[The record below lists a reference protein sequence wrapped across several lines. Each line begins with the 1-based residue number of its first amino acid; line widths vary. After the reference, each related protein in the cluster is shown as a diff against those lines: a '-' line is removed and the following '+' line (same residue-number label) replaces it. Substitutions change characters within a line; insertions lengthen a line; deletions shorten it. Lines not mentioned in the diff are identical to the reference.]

1 MTKRKFIISSESV
14 TEGHPDKMCDIISD
28 AILDEALR
36 QEKYSRV
43 AVETG
48 TKNGGVM
55 VFGEMTTEGYV
66 DIPRVVRDAIK
77 DIGYTEASYG
87 IEWETCSVW
96 VQITAQ
102 SPDISQ
108 GVSEGE
114 GLHKDQGAG
123 DQGMMYG
130 YACNDT
136 KEFMPLPISLA
147 HKLAKKLS
155 DVRKNGVISYLRP
168 DGKSQ
173 VSIEYDEN
181 GKPLRAETIVVSTQ
195 HDGGVSHDRIR
206 KDIIEYVIKPVC
218 KDWIDNETLFH
229 VNPTGSFIRGGPYA
243 DAGLT
248 GRKIIV
254 DTYGGVGRHGGG
266 AFSGKDPTKVDR
278 SAAYAARYIAKNLV
292 AAGITDKC
300 EIQLAYAI
308 GIAEPVSINIDC
320 FGTNKIKVEK
330 IEELVREFFPL
341 TPSEIINHFDLRRP
355 IFKKTASYGHFGR
368 DDPDFT
374 WEKIDKADFLRKEVG
389 LKKMVKIS

>member
-1 MTKRKFIISSESV
+1 MVNRKILISSESV

-28 AILDEALR
+28 SILDEALR
-36 QEKYSRV
+36 QDKYSRV
-43 AVETG
+43 AIETG
-48 TKNGGVM
+48 AKNGGVM

-66 DIPRVVRDAIK
+66 DIPRVVRNAIK

-108 GVSEGE
+108 GVSKGE
-114 GLHKDQGAG
+114 GLHKKQGAG

-130 YACNDT
+130 YACNET
-136 KEFMPLPISLA
+136 KELMPLPITLA
-147 HKLAKKLS
+147 HKLTKKLS
-155 DVRKNGVISYLRP
+155 DSRKNGIIDYLRP

-173 VSIEYDEN
+173 VSIEYDKK
-181 GKPLRAETIVVSTQ
+181 GKPLRADTIVVSTQ
-195 HDGGVSHDRIR
+195 HEGAISYERI
-206 KDIIEYVIKPVC
+206 KNDIIEKIIKPVC
-218 KDWIDNETLFH
+218 KEWIDKNTIFH
-229 VNPTGSFIRGGPYA
+229 VNPTGAFVRGGPYA

-278 SAAYAARYIAKNLV
+278 SAAYASRYIAKNIV
-292 AAGITDKC
+292 SAGIADKC

-308 GIAEPVSINIDC
+308 GVAEPVSINIDC
-320 FGTNKIKVEK
+320 FGTNKIPIEK
-330 IEELVREFFPL
+330 IQDLVTEFFPL
-341 TPSEIINHFDLRRP
+341 TPDEIINHLNLRKP

-368 DDPDFT
+368 NDPDFT
-374 WEKIDKADFLRKEVG
+374 WEKIDKAYIIKKEAR
-389 LKKMVKIS
+389 LK

>member
-1 MTKRKFIISSESV
+1 MVNRKILISSESV

-28 AILDEALR
+28 SILDEALR
-36 QEKYSRV
+36 QDKYSRV
-43 AVETG
+43 AIETG
-48 TKNGGVM
+48 AKNGGVM

-66 DIPRVVRDAIK
+66 DIPRVVRNAMK

-108 GVSEGE
+108 GVSKGE
-114 GLHKDQGAG
+114 GLHKKQGAG

-130 YACNDT
+130 YACNET
-136 KEFMPLPISLA
+136 KELMPLPITLA
-147 HKLAKKLS
+147 HKLTKKLS
-155 DVRKNGVISYLRP
+155 ESRKNGIIDYLRP

-173 VSIEYDEN
+173 VSIEYDKK
-181 GKPLRAETIVVSTQ
+181 GKPLRADTIVVSTQ
-195 HDGGVSHDRIR
+195 HEGAISYERI
-206 KDIIEYVIKPVC
+206 KNDIIEKIIKPVC
-218 KDWIDNETLFH
+218 KEWIDKNTIFH
-229 VNPTGSFIRGGPYA
+229 VNPTGAFVRGGPYA

-278 SAAYAARYIAKNLV
+278 SAAYASRYIAKNIV
-292 AAGITDKC
+292 SAGIADKC

-308 GIAEPVSINIDC
+308 GVTEPVSINIDC
-320 FGTNKIKVEK
+320 FGTNKIPIEK
-330 IEELVREFFPL
+330 IQDLVTEFFPL
-341 TPSEIINHFDLRRP
+341 TPDEIINHLNLRKP

-368 DDPDFT
+368 NDPDFT
-374 WEKIDKADFLRKEVG
+374 WEKIDKAYIIKKEAR
-389 LKKMVKIS
+389 LK

>member
-1 MTKRKFIISSESV
+1 MMKRKRIISSESV
-14 TEGHPDKMCDIISD
+14 TEGHPDKMCDLISD
-28 AILDEALR
+28 AILDEALN
-36 QEKYSRV
+36 QDPNSRV

-55 VFGEMTTEGYV
+55 VFGEMTTQGYI
-66 DIPRVVRDAIK
+66 DIPKIARDAIK
-77 DIGYTEASYG
+77 DIGYTKSEYG

-96 VQITAQ
+96 VQITEQ

-114 GLHKDQGAG
+114 GLHKQQGAG

-130 YACNDT
+130 YACNET

-147 HKLAKKLS
+147 HKLTKRLSEARKK
-155 DVRKNGVISYLRP
+155 NEITYLRP

-173 VSIEYDEN
+173 VSIEYDEK
-181 GKPLRAETIVVSTQ
+181 GKPMRADTIVVSTQ
-195 HDGGVSHDRIR
+195 HDGGVSHDRIK
-206 KDIIEYVIKPVC
+206 KDIIDKIIKPVC
-218 KDWIDNETLFH
+218 KKWIDKNTVFH
-229 VNPTGSFIRGGPYA
+229 VNPTGAFIRGGPYA

-278 SAAYAARYIAKNLV
+278 CAAYAARYIAKNIV
-292 AAGITDKC
+292 AAKLADKC

-308 GIAEPVSINIDC
+308 GVAEPVSINIDC
-320 FGTNKIKVEK
+320 FGTNKIPLGK
-330 IEELVREFFPL
+330 IEGLIREFFPIK
-341 TPSEIINHFDLRRP
+341 PSDIMRDLNLKRP
-355 IFKKTASYGHFGR
+355 IFYKTASYGHFGR
-368 DDPDFT
+368 EDPDFT
-374 WEKIDKADFLRKEVG
+374 WEKTDKIDILRKEAG
-389 LKKMVKIS
+389 LKK

>member
-1 MTKRKFIISSESV
+1 MSKRRRIISSESV

-36 QEKYSRV
+36 QDKYSRV
-43 AVETG
+43 AVETS

-55 VFGEMTTEGYV
+55 VFGEMTTKGYV
-66 DIPRVVRDAIK
+66 DIPSVVRDAIK
-77 DIGYTEASYG
+77 DIGYTDSSYG

-108 GVSEGE
+108 GVSEGK
-114 GLHKDQGAG
+114 GLHKKQGAG

-130 YACNDT
+130 FACNET
-136 KEFMPLPISLA
+136 KELMPLPITLA

-155 DVRKNGVISYLRP
+155 DARKNGDISYLRP

-173 VSIEYDEN
+173 VSIEYDKN
-181 GKPLRAETIVVSTQ
+181 GKPLRADTIVVSTQ
-195 HDGGVSHDRIR
+195 HDGMISHDRIR
-206 KDIIEYVIKPVC
+206 KDILEGVIKPVC
-218 KDWIDNETLFH
+218 NKWIDKDTIFH
-229 VNPTGSFIRGGPYA
+229 VNPTGAFVRGGPYA

-278 SAAYAARYIAKNLV
+278 SAAYAVRYIAKNIV
-292 AAGITDKC
+292 AAGIADKC
-300 EIQLAYAI
+300 EIQLAFAI
-308 GIAEPVSINIDC
+308 GVAEPVSINIDC
-320 FGTNKIKVEK
+320 FGTNKIPIYK
-330 IEELVREFFPL
+330 IEDIVREFFPL
-341 TPSEIINHFDLRRP
+341 TPSEIIRHLDLRRP
-355 IFKKTASYGHFGR
+355 IFKKTAAYGHFGR
-368 DDPDFT
+368 NDPDFT
-374 WEKIDKADFLRKEVG
+374 WEKTDKADLIRKEAG
-389 LKKMVKIS
+389 LKK